1 MAHYAKII
9 EGAVVEVIV
18 ADEDYIDGLE
28 GTWVQTSYNSSTRK
42 NYASVGGTY
51 DSTRDAFIGPK
62 PYPSW
67 VLHEATCQWNAPV
80 EIPDIEN
87 KYVWN
92 EDTKSWTLIEEGVE

>member
-9 EGAVVEVIV
+9 EGTVVEVIV
-18 ADEDYIDGLE
+18 ADEDYISELE
-28 GTWVQTSYNSSTRK
+28 GTWVQTSYNSNIRK

-51 DSTRDAFIGPK
+51 DSTRDAFIHPK

-67 VLHEATCQWNAPV
+67 VLNETTCQWNAPV

-87 KYVWN
+87 KYIWN
-92 EDTKSWTLIEEGVE
+92 EDITSWMLVEE

>member
-9 EGAVVEVIV
+9 EGTVVEVIV
-18 ADEDYIDGLE
+18 ADEDYISELE
-28 GTWVQTSYNSSTRK
+28 GTWVQTSYNSNIRK

-51 DSTRDAFIGPK
+51 DSTRDAFIRPK

-67 VLHEATCQWNAPV
+67 ILNETTCQWNAPV

-87 KYVWN
+87 KYIWN
-92 EDTKSWTLIEEGVE
+92 EDITSWMLVEE

>member
-9 EGAVVEVIV
+9 EGTVVEVIV
-18 ADEDYIDGLE
+18 ADADYIDGLE
-28 GTWVQTSYNSSTRK
+28 GTWIQTSYNSNIRK
-42 NYASVGGTY
+42 NYAGIGGTY
-51 DSTRDAFIGPK
+51 DSTKDAFIGPK

-92 EDTKSWTLIEEGVE
+92 EDTKSWTLIEDDL

>member
-9 EGAVVEVIV
+9 EGTVVEVIV
-18 ADEDYIDGLE
+18 ADADYIDGLE
-28 GTWVQTSYNSSTRK
+28 GTWIQTSYNSKIRK
-42 NYASVGGTY
+42 NYAGIGGTY
-51 DSTRDAFIGPK
+51 DSTRDAFISPK

-87 KYVWN
+87 KYIWD
-92 EDTKSWTLIEEGVE
+92 EDTTSWVRQ

>member
-9 EGAVVEVIV
+9 EGTVVEVIV
-18 ADEDYIDGLE
+18 ADEDYISELE
-28 GTWVQTSYNSSTRK
+28 GTWVQTSYNSNIRK

-51 DSTRDAFIGPK
+51 DSTRDAFIHSK

-67 VLHEATCQWNAPV
+67 VLDEATCQWNAPV

-87 KYVWN
+87 KYIWN
-92 EDTKSWTLIEEGVE
+92 EDITSWMLVEE

>member
-9 EGAVVEVIV
+9 EGTVVEVIV
-18 ADEDYIDGLE
+18 ADEDYISELE
-28 GTWVQTSYNSSTRK
+28 GTWVQTSYNSNIRK

-51 DSTRDAFIGPK
+51 DSTRDAFINPK

-67 VLHEATCQWNAPV
+67 ILDETTCQWNPPV
-80 EIPDIEN
+80 EIPDKEN

-92 EDTKSWTLIEEGVE
+92 EDTTSWVLVEE

>member
-9 EGAVVEVIV
+9 EGTVVEVIV
-18 ADEDYIDGLE
+18 ADEDYISELE
-28 GTWVQTSYNSSTRK
+28 GTWVQTSYNSNIRK

-51 DSTRDAFIGPK
+51 DSTRDAFIHPK

-92 EDTKSWTLIEEGVE
+92 EDITSWMLVEE